1 MKSRRDAGLTALFL
15 GFFAAAW
22 FGWAQAESTR
32 RWLLVGSIVSLV
44 IAALGAVVGFRR
56 PRDESALHD
65 RAKYRRYGIIVG
77 IEFAFAGIGAAI
89 LGISGAAAYIPIWVC
104 LVVGVHFFPL
114 APVLDDPGLRPLGAA
129 MIAVSVAALVVTLTK
144 GVPPSTITG
153 ISAGLLLLGYA
164 VMALVRAV
172 RT

>member
-1 MKSRRDAGLTALFL
+1 
-15 GFFAAAW
+15 
-22 FGWAQAESTR
+22 
-32 RWLLVGSIVSLV
+32 
-44 IAALGAVVGFRR
+44 
-56 PRDESALHD
+56 
-65 RAKYRRYGIIVG
+65 
-77 IEFAFAGIGAAI
+77 
-89 LGISGAAAYIPIWVC
+89 
-104 LVVGVHFFPL
+104 VVGVHFFPL

>member
-1 MKSRRDAGLTALFL
+1 VKSRRDAGLTALFL

-89 LGISGAAAYIPIWVC
+89 LGISGAAA
-104 LVVGVHFFPL
+104 VHPDL
-114 APVLDDPGLRPLGAA
+114 GLLGGGRPLLPARSG
-129 MIAVSVAALVVTLTK
+129 S
-144 GVPPSTITG
+144 
-153 ISAGLLLLGYA
+153 
-164 VMALVRAV
+164 R
-172 RT
+172 